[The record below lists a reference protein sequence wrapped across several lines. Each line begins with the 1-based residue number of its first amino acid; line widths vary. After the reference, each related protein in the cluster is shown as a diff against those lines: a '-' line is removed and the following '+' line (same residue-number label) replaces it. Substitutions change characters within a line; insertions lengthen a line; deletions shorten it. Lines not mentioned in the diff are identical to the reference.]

1 MERNH
6 KRQYREL
13 NDETKKKI
21 QASTKGKHKSMTH
34 RQHISQA
41 MREYWQ
47 GVPNR
52 PQATTM
58 NSLIGVRN
66 NNESTNQF
74 KNETN
79 M

>member
-1 MERNH
+1 MNTNY
-6 KRQYREL
+6 KRQYRQL
-13 NDETKKKI
+13 SDETKKKI
-21 QASTKGKHKSMTH
+21 QASSTGKPKTAMH

-47 GVPNR
+47 GVPNK

-58 NSLIGVRN
+58 DSLIGAR
-66 NNESTNQF
+66 NNESSNQS
-74 KNETN
+74 NDETS

>member
-1 MERNH
+1 MNTIH

-13 NDETKKKI
+13 SDETKKKI
-21 QASTKGKHKSMTH
+21 QASSIGKPKTAIH

-41 MREYWQ
+41 MQKYWQ

-58 NSLIGVRN
+58 DSLTGTRENNANSN
-66 NNESTNQF
+66 PFNNE
-74 KNETN
+74 KN